1 VTKITTLIVDDE
13 APARGRLRTLLSAMP
28 DIEIVGEA
36 ANGDDAIAAIGQLR
50 PDLLFLDVQMPA
62 PDGLAVLRAVRDE
75 WLPCTIFTTAH
86 AEHAVAAFELHAIDY
101 LLKPYTKQRFADAVA
116 RARDTI
122 ARRHGQS
129 DARVDSLL
137 KDAAVPQTPVER
149 FLVKTGERYIV
160 VRAADIAWA
169 ESADN
174 YVILHTPTGNHV
186 LRRALTALEGE
197 LEARKFFRTSRSALV
212 NLDAVAEIQPMGAGE
227 HVVILKGGARV
238 PLTRGLRE
246 FQERLQ
252 AGR

>member
-1 VTKITTLIVDDE
+1 VTSITTLIVDDE
-13 APARGRLRTLLSAMP
+13 APARGRLRTLLSGQP
-28 DIEIVGEA
+28 DIEITGEA
-36 ANGDDAIAAIGQLR
+36 ASGDEAITAIGRLR
-50 PDLLFLDVQMPA
+50 TDLLFLDVQMPA
-62 PDGLAVLRAVRDE
+62 PDGFAVLRAVRDE

-86 AEHAVAAFELHAIDY
+86 AEHAVAAFELHALDY
-101 LLKPYTKQRFADAVA
+101 LLKPYTKQRFADALA
-116 RARDTI
+116 RARETI
-122 ARRHGQS
+122 ARRRGES

-137 KDAAVPQTPVER
+137 KDATVPRTPVER

-160 VRAADIAWA
+160 VRAAEIAWA

-197 LEARKFFRTSRSALV
+197 LDARRFFRTSRSALV
-212 NLDAVAEIQPMGAGE
+212 SLDAVAEIQPMGAGE
-227 HVVILKGGARV
+227 HVVILKGGQRV

-252 AGR
+252 SGR